1 MVKIVNMD
9 KKVTLSTQLE
19 GDVDGD
25 GAVILLNKF
34 TVQPEDVDEFLKVFQ
49 ATTKVMKQQ
58 PGFISAQLHRGIAG
72 SSTFFNYAVF
82 ESAEHFKQAF
92 NTPEFRSSMA
102 TLPPNTVMSP
112 HLFKKVS
119 VPDICVD

>member
-1 MVKIVNMD
+1 MVKIVDLDENVNI
-9 KKVTLSTQLE
+9 KAQLE
-19 GDVDGD
+19 ENI

-34 TVQPEDVDEFLKVFQ
+34 IVRPEDIEQFLKVFEK
-49 ATTKVMKQQ
+49 TTKFMKKQ

-72 SSTFFNYAVF
+72 SHTFFNYGVW
-82 ESAEHFKQAF
+82 ESAGHFKRAF
-92 NTPEFRSSMA
+92 NDPEFQSSMA
-102 TLPPNTVMSP
+102 DLPPNTVMSP